1 MTPATTAREALIA
14 EALGELARVLDRVD
28 ALQARSETT
37 RQALEA
43 AQQRL
48 ADQLSGF
55 EARIQAL
62 TEQAR
67 LQAVQHI
74 VARTDEAARQAID
87 RQSRAMAD
95 AARVAFGAELGA
107 TLQRLR
113 SELARRPASVPAW
126 LTHAATATVASA
138 ATWALV
144 DLLRWL

>member
-1 MTPATTAREALIA
+1 MKPATTAREALIA
-14 EALGELARVLDRVD
+14 EALGELARLLDRVE
-28 ALQARSETT
+28 ALQARSEAS
-37 RQALEA
+37 RQALDD
-43 AQQRL
+43 AQQQL
-48 ADQLSGF
+48 AEQLAGF

-87 RQSRAMAD
+87 RQSRAMDD

-107 TLQRLR
+107 TLQRLQ
-113 SELARRPASVPAW
+113 SALARQPVGVPAW
-126 LTHAATATVASA
+126 LSHAATAAVASA

-144 DLLRWL
+144 DLLRLL